1 MITTKRPIFIY
12 TKSTDKRNLMNGRK
26 KKKVYFHG
34 INTGYLLPSCVVT
47 FGQCSSLKPPKK
59 LKWSLQLLYIDCK
72 LKEQTWQV
80 CVMRWNKVQV
90 YKPDEN
96 KWAASWWNEQRQL
109 RRNWLNQSFIL
120 FPPICCAVIGVRVTG
135 RMTPSSLIRLNT
147 YMPTHPSLL
156 SEQTVF
162 CVQVP
167 RKMAADRA
175 YKWEEH
181 KASFTNGDAIS
192 TGAVGG
198 YQGDSST
205 SVLPRWPLCHCH
217 LSLKTHMCRIQLR
230 VLPTV

>member
-1 MITTKRPIFIY
+1 MITTKKANFYIHKINRQE
-12 TKSTDKRNLMNGRK
+12 KSYEWKK

-156 SEQTVF
+156 SEQTLSFVF
-162 CVQVP
+162 
-167 RKMAADRA
+167 RFLG
-175 YKWEEH
+175 KWLRIGL
-181 KASFTNGDAIS
+181 TNGKN
-192 TGAVGG
+192 
-198 YQGDSST
+198 T
-205 SVLPRWPLCHCH
+205 SPHLPMGTQ
-217 LSLKTHMCRIQLR
+217 SLQEQWEVTKVILQLQYYPDGPCATVICR
-230 VLPTV
+230 